1 MINVRQA
8 MEAEGHGFQVFFSF
22 RNDTRSGGQV
32 DHIEKEAQSAFG
44 SATVRSIIVEN
55 RGADIGQYL
64 HQLQVLGSEPPEKH
78 YDMFLK
84 IQTKSS
90 SKTRRE
96 CLRSLCGNVENIR
109 QLYTG
114 LRQTKSIGMVGPA
127 GHVWVAPW
135 VVDPHLPKGT
145 RVRQA
150 PSGSPE
156 AWWWRQGEVD
166 AMNRTWEIMN
176 PPMSFEKGA
185 RKMARMI
192 ADSFYWAR
200 QEAVLNDVIL
210 HSVDKLVESMPY
222 GYTTF
227 SCCQTSHALER
238 LMPTIAVTILG
249 LDVVPVEDV
258 VHHLVHP
265 NPQVVWPRIG

>member
-1 MINVRQA
+1 MINVRRA
-8 MEAEGHGFQVFFSF
+8 MEAEGHGFQVFLSF
-22 RNDTRSGGQV
+22 RNDTDSGRISR
-32 DHIEKEAQSAFG
+32 IEKQAQSAFG
-44 SATVRSIIVEN
+44 SATVRSIVVEN

-64 HQLQVLGSEPPEKH
+64 HQLQVLGREPPEKH

-90 SKTRRE
+90 NKLRRE
-96 CLRSLCGNVENIR
+96 CLSSLCGSVENIR
-109 QLYTG
+109 KLYTG

-135 VVDPHLPKGT
+135 VVDPHIPKGT
-145 RVRQA
+145 RIRKA
-150 PSGSPE
+150 SPHSHE
-156 AWWWRQGEVD
+156 AWWWRQVEVD
-166 AMNRTWEIMN
+166 AMNRTWEIMH

-185 RKMARMI
+185 WKMARMI
-192 ADSFYWAR
+192 ADSFYWVR
-200 QEAVLNDVIL
+200 QEAVLNDIIL

-222 GYTTF
+222 GYTKG

-258 VHHLVHP
+258 FHHLVHP
-265 NPQVVWPRIG
+265 DPPVV